1 MKAYN
6 ETLKDTKE
14 VTMLR
19 QCDVSQMKVL
29 FPFVNAIGS
38 HVQKGNWPM
47 CPEKG
52 FQIEDYVTSVHNYTL
67 ATAASFQLE
76 FNKRER
82 VSFVLSCAPCI

>member
-38 HVQKGNWPM
+38 HV
-47 CPEKG
+47 
-52 FQIEDYVTSVHNYTL
+52 
-67 ATAASFQLE
+67 
-76 FNKRER
+76 
-82 VSFVLSCAPCI
+82 